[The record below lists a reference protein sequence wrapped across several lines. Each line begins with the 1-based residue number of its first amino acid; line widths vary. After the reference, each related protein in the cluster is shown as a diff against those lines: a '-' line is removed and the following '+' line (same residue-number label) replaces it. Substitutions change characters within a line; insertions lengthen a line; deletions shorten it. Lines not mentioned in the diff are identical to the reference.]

1 MTLAHTQSKG
11 REYETFQ
18 PTREKR
24 RSASCR
30 LRVVGRGQA
39 TPMIVV
45 DFSHAKNNNLGKA
58 WWMGSR
64 VLWPLSPTHLTP
76 TQHDADAGGF
86 VAATSSEDSARL
98 LNPVT
103 QWCNRM

>member
-39 TPMIVV
+39 TPMIVIYICKMKYNMEFRETASGKFENEHGLIV
-45 DFSHAKNNNLGKA
+45 SLFDIHFS
-58 WWMGSR
+58 
-64 VLWPLSPTHLTP
+64 
-76 TQHDADAGGF
+76 
-86 VAATSSEDSARL
+86 
-98 LNPVT
+98 
-103 QWCNRM
+103 

>member
-1 MTLAHTQSKG
+1 M
-11 REYETFQ
+11 
-18 PTREKR
+18 
-24 RSASCR
+24 
-30 LRVVGRGQA
+30 
-39 TPMIVV
+39 V
-45 DFSHAKNNNLGKA
+45 DGLTCLVAVAILNQGLPPPA
-58 WWMGSR
+58 
-64 VLWPLSPTHLTP
+64 VSPTHLTP